1 MPKLSLSSLNNKH
14 FLSLAGNGILAVF
27 GLLQM
32 SLLYYS
38 MSMAQVGEWFYFLNI
53 ISLCDAVR
61 NGFLSTATVKFY
73 AGTTGERAREVMGS
87 VWFLAISLTLA
98 VGLLNFGALFLLNY
112 TNDLPVVMTIRWL
125 GLTFLSSLPFSVVF
139 WILQADEDYG
149 KILILRFLNNGSTIL
164 AFGVLVVLHKMT
176 LENAIMF
183 NFITNCLTSL
193 VAIFWRW
200 NTITALARRSKTT
213 MSELYHFGKFSLATS
228 LSSSLFRTSDI
239 FIIRMLLGPEA
250 VAIYNIPS
258 RLMEIVEIPLRSFV
272 GTGMSTMAV
281 AFNNKNM
288 DHIKYILKKYAGMLT
303 IAFIPAALFVF
314 LFADVIVHLFASK
327 KYIHSEAA
335 NVLRLLM
342 VVALMYPLDRFNG
355 ITLDIIHKP
364 KINFQKVIIMLSVN
378 IVGDFIGM
386 SLFHN
391 LYGVVFAVF
400 FATLSGLIFGYVN
413 LKKYIDYTITG
424 TMIMGYNEVI
434 ALLQATKA
442 RFRR

>member
-1 MPKLSLSSLNNKH
+1 MSKLSLSSLNNKH

-61 NGFLSTATVKFY
+61 NGFLSTATIKFY

-87 VWFLAISLTLA
+87 VWFLAISLTL
-98 VGLLNFGALFLLNY
+98 VVIVLNVGALFLLNY
-112 TNDLPVVMTIRWL
+112 TNELPVVVTIKWL
-125 GLTFLSSLPFSVVF
+125 GLTFLSSLPFTVVF

-149 KILILRFLNNGSTIL
+149 KILILRFINNGSTIL
-164 AFGVLVVLHKMT
+164 AFVLLVLLHKMT
-176 LENAIMF
+176 LERAIMF
-183 NFITNCLTSL
+183 NFITNCVTSM

-200 NTITALARRSKTT
+200 NTITALAQRSKNM

-228 LSSSLFRTSDI
+228 LSSSLFRSSDI
-239 FIIRMLLGPEA
+239 FIIRTLLGPEA

-272 GTGMSTMAV
+272 GTGISSMAV

-303 IAFIPAALFVF
+303 IAFVPATLLVL
-314 LFADVIVHLFASK
+314 LFADVAVNLFASK

-364 KINFQKVIIMLSVN
+364 KVNFQKVIIMLSVN
-378 IVGDFIGM
+378 IIGDFIGM

-391 LYGVVFAVF
+391 IYGVVFAVF
-400 FATLSGLIFGYVN
+400 FATLSGLIFGYIN
-413 LKKYIDYTITG
+413 LRKYIDYTISGTLLTG
-424 TMIMGYNEVI
+424 LNEI
-434 ALLQATKA
+434 RQLYTPLLA
-442 RFRR
+442 RLKR